1 LAEGKDDLS
10 LRELLL
16 HPELLSE
23 CPILSKKLHPEWTEI
38 RGSGQLVILQRL
50 WSVTNEPRI
59 RLPEAS

>member
-38 RGSGQLVILQRL
+38 RGSGQSTAGSAI
-50 WSVTNEPRI
+50 PR
-59 RLPEAS
+59 R